1 MVEFWLSYEVLTV
14 NNCCYLHNT
23 HAQTIN
29 VWLPDLS
36 HDHRDLQWML
46 FTSSLSHHSLPWPGQ
61 GGEGLQ
67 GMAGIGI
74 NSAQGGEAKLVRSQ
88 TAENTREN
96 QDWKNGRGWREEAK
110 DNCRQGVL
118 SCLPEQR

>member
-1 MVEFWLSYEVLTV
+1 MAEFWLSCEVLTV

-61 GGEGLQ
+61 GEEVLQ
-67 GMAGIGI
+67 VMAGIGI
-74 NSAQGGEAKLVRSQ
+74 DSARGKEAKLARSQ

-96 QDWKNGRGWREEAK
+96 QRMEEDREKNQRIIAGREF
-110 DNCRQGVL
+110 
-118 SCLPEQR
+118 

>member
-1 MVEFWLSYEVLTV
+1 MDAVHVLPVTP
-14 NNCCYLHNT
+14 
-23 HAQTIN
+23 
-29 VWLPDLS
+29 LP
-36 HDHRDLQWML
+36 
-46 FTSSLSHHSLPWPGQ
+46 SLAWARGKV
-61 GGEGLQ
+61 LQ

-74 NSAQGGEAKLVRSQ
+74 DSAQGGEAKLARSQ

-96 QDWKNGRGWREEAK
+96 QDWKNGRGQREEPK